1 MPTDDLSGISGLDD
15 RHRTVLD
22 QKAGITSYYE
32 LIMADRQRIVDAF
45 GRRAIRPTL
54 DEVSAWQD
62 EARRSRAASRS

>member
-45 GRRAIRPTL
+45 GRRTL
-54 DEVSAWQD
+54 PAHARAGGRVAGRSAPP
-62 EARRSRAASRS
+62 ARLGD